1 MKRIY
6 LALAGLIG
14 IFSISAINFNNDK
27 LFEII
32 KNIEIFTNIYHELN
46 AHYVDDLDPNQ
57 LMRTGVDAMMNS
69 LDPYTVFYS
78 ESQVESYRISTEG
91 KYSGLGA
98 RSTAV
103 DGYVTITELYENG
116 PAHKSGLEVGDQI
129 TGVNGKSSEGKS
141 YDEVMQIIRGFPGT
155 DVNLTVKKPGK
166 STERNINLTR
176 EEVGIPN
183 VPYSGFVSDE
193 VGYVVLTTFTRNAGK
208 NIARALRKMQ
218 DQNLSMGGLIIDL
231 RGNGGGLMSEA
242 IDILGIFLPKGST
255 VVSTKGKVKERD
267 RFYSTKRTPIN
278 EELPI
283 AVLTNGSSASASE
296 IVSGAIQD
304 YDRGIIMGQR
314 TYGKGLVQNHR
325 EVGYNSRIKVTT
337 AKYYIP
343 SGRCIQSRE
352 YADGEPKI
360 IPDEERAVFY
370 TKNKRPVLD
379 GGGVAPDVEI
389 PAPKDPPIV
398 QALKREHL
406 LFKYVTEYIS
416 KSPQPDTISDLKFEE
431 YDGLLGFLQ
440 SKSFDYVTASE
451 MKFEELQNTAE
462 GEGYIDGINENL
474 QLILDKIKEE
484 KKDDINQYKSQIISL
499 IEEDLAQR
507 LFFQEGKA
515 QQRLKNDPEIKEAIA
530 LLNDRDRY
538 QSLLQPE

>member
-1 MKRIY
+1 MKRIF

-116 PAHKSGLEVGDQI
+116 PAHKSGLKVGDQI
-129 TGVNGKSSEGKS
+129 TGVNGKSAEGKS

-155 DVNLTVKKPGK
+155 DVNLTVKIPGK

-193 VGYVVLTTFTRNAGK
+193 IGYAVLTTFTRNAGK

-218 DQNLSMGGLIIDL
+218 DQNPDMGGLIIDL

-242 IDILGIFLPKGST
+242 IDILGIFLPKGSM

-267 RFYSTKRTPIN
+267 RFYSTKRTPID

-283 AVLTNGSSASASE
+283 VVLTNGSSASASE

-304 YDRGIIMGQR
+304 YDRGIVMGQR

-389 PAPKDPPIV
+389 APPADPPIV

-406 LFKYVTEYIS
+406 LFKYVTEYMS
-416 KSPQPDTISDLKFEE
+416 KSALPDTISDLKFED
-431 YDGLLGFLQ
+431 YDGLLSFLQ

-451 MKFEELQNTAE
+451 KKFEELQNTAE
-462 GEGYIDGINENL
+462 EEGYIDGITENL

-484 KKDDINQYKSQIISL
+484 KKDDIEQYKSPIISL

-507 LFFQEGKA
+507 LFFQKGKA

-538 QSLLQPE
+538 QSFLQPE